1 MSVETDEH
9 FSEVVDRVRPSSKQ
23 TAENLE
29 VMSRRFGTEFATYA
43 AAIFLC
49 LQTGAGADC
58 APLLSGVQASDFIEY
73 KFFYAARKHPEA
85 LDMFSLMLIA
95 YEREQAEYAALITP
109 TRGMSHPLPA

>member
-1 MSVETDEH
+1 MSVQTDEH
-9 FSEVVDRVRPSSKQ
+9 FCDVVDRVRPFSKQ

-49 LQTGAGADC
+49 LQTGSEEDRAH
-58 APLLSGVQASDFIEY
+58 LYSGVHAIDFIEY

-85 LDMFSLMLIA
+85 PDMFSLMLIA
-95 YEREQAEYAALITP
+95 YQRERAEYA
-109 TRGMSHPLPA
+109 S